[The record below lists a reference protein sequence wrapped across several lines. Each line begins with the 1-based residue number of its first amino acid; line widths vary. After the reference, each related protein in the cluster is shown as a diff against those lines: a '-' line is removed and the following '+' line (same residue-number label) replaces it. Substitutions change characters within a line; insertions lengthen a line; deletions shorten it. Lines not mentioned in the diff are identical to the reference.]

1 MARNGSTHIFKN
13 FVSEIKTFAVV
24 VVVALFGSLHSV
36 FTLLDKPKLFLGDIS
51 QLHFFFESSLQ
62 RIPVTC
68 DETSEKKNKQK
79 NKQTRGRRLVV
90 RAFPLNLRKTNALV

>member
-13 FVSEIKTFAVV
+13 FVSEIKTFTVV
-24 VVVALFGSLHSV
+24 EVFLFSRFALFRSWHSV

-51 QLHFFFESSLQ
+51 HLRFFFFESSLQ

-68 DETSEKKNKQK
+68 DETSEKKINK
-79 NKQTRGRRLVV
+79 
-90 RAFPLNLRKTNALV
+90 KTNKLGDEG